1 MLTSAWA
8 RGHMGRPIPIL
19 KAHLG
24 LMMLS
29 VIKSKM
35 GFNNI

>member
-1 MLTSAWA
+1 MVTPAWA
-8 RGHMGRPIPIL
+8 QGHMGRPVPIL
-19 KAHLG
+19 KARLG